1 MRPKKDTARQR
12 KSKLARGKAG
22 IEGEREKQK
31 QANELASEDG
41 GGGVLRGED
50 VGGVQISPP
59 LHSEKRETRDARQ
72 R

>member
-1 MRPKKDTARQR
+1 MAENKQGGR
-12 KSKLARGKAG
+12 KNDIDRGGARGTQRRTN
-22 IEGEREKQK
+22 ER
-31 QANELASEDG
+31 ASEDGGGRGG

-59 LHSEKRETRDARQ
+59 LRSEKRETRDARQ